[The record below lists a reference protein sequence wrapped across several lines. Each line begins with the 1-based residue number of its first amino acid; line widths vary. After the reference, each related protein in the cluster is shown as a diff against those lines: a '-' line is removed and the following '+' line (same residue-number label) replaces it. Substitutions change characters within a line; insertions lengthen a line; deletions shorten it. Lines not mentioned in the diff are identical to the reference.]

1 MMTPEDAADF
11 GQILADIAARRQ
23 AGQVQSQ
30 EASEAEAEAAVVT
43 EAPAT
48 KSIPVA
54 EAEVIQQNAQIQ
66 I

>member
-1 MMTPEDAADF
+1 MAPEDAAAF
-11 GQILADIAARRQ
+11 GKILADIEARRQ
-23 AGQVQSQ
+23 SGQVQSQ

-54 EAEVIQQNAQIQ
+54 DAEVIQQNSQIQ